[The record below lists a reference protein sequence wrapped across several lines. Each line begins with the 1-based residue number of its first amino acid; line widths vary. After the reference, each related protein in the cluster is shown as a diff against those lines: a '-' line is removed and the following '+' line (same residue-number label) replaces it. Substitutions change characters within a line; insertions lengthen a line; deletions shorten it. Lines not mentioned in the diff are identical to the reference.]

1 MHGRCLRSCWI
12 FEAIILLLLSS
23 FVDAMADGHG
33 SALAHQV
40 TMRSQELKAQA
51 PDQLGKLLLG
61 DSLGVR
67 VGILDIEPE
76 VGVLPIVELC
86 GDLQKP
92 SGSRLG
98 WTHGCIRDY
107 KGISAIGKPS
117 IGELVD
123 IESTQVGLG
132 LSSLLAPIGWWLAVP
147 LWHVAL
153 LWLAVAWIK
162 WSLNWITLRHRNLKY
177 LPHVHSFA
185 RAGGCPGEVA
195 WC

>member
-1 MHGRCLRSCWI
+1 LHGRCLRSCWI
-12 FEAIILLLLSS
+12 FKAIVLLFLSS

-33 SALAHQV
+33 SALAHQIP
-40 TMRSQELKAQA
+40 MGAKELKAQT
-51 PDQLGKLLLG
+51 PDQLGQLLLG
-61 DSLGVR
+61 DPLGVR
-67 VGILDIEPE
+67 VGILDIKPE

-98 WTHGCIRDY
+98 WAHCGICDH
-107 KGISAIGKPS
+107 KGIGAIGKPS
-117 IGELVD
+117 IGELVG

-132 LSSLLAPIGWWLAVP
+132 HPALLAPVAWWLAVP

-162 WSLNWITLRHRNLKY
+162 WSLNWITLRHRNLKS

-185 RAGGCPGEVA
+185 RTGGCPGEVA

>member
-1 MHGRCLRSCWI
+1 MG
-12 FEAIILLLLSS
+12 AKK
-23 FVDAMADGHG
+23 
-33 SALAHQV
+33 
-40 TMRSQELKAQA
+40 LKAQT

-61 DSLGVR
+61 DPLGIG

-76 VGVLPIVELC
+76 VGVLPVVELC

-117 IGELVD
+117 IGELVG
-123 IESTQVGLG
+123 IKSTQVGLG

-162 WSLNWITLRHRNLKY
+162 WSLNWWSLNWITLRHRNLKS
-177 LPHVHSFA
+177 PPCA
-185 RAGGCPGEVA
+185 
-195 WC
+195 

>member
-12 FEAIILLLLSS
+12 FKAIVLLFLSS

-33 SALAHQV
+33 SALAHQIP
-40 TMRSQELKAQA
+40 MGAKELKAQT

-61 DSLGVR
+61 DPLGVR

-76 VGVLPIVELC
+76 VGVLPIVELGC
-86 GDLQKP
+86 DLQKP
-92 SGSRLG
+92 AGSRLG
-98 WTHGCIRDY
+98 WAHGCIRDY

-117 IGELVD
+117 IGELVG
-123 IESTQVGLG
+123 IKATQVGLG

-162 WSLNWITLRHRNLKY
+162 WSLNWWSLNWITLRHRNLKS
-177 LPHVHSFA
+177 PP
-185 RAGGCPGEVA
+185 CT
-195 WC
+195 